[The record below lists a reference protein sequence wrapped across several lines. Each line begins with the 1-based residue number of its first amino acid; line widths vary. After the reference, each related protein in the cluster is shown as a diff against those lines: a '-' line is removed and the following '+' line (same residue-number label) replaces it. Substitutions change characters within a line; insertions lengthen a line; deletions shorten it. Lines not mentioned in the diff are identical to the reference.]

1 MTTWFPI
8 GLDGR
13 SAINVMDGAY
23 GATGGGT
30 SADTTAISAAITA
43 MSTLGKKVLV
53 LPSGYT
59 FLTGPLT
66 YNVANSHIVIM
77 PGATVKYAAS
87 QSASTSMFDITAD
100 DVTVWLFGTLD
111 GNRDNQGSVTY
122 QRLIHSL
129 GYDRVR
135 VFGGNRA
142 GLVKE
147 AKGYGIWLRDGDDLQ
162 VDGIRGEETD
172 YECVLLEA
180 RTTSQY
186 RAKIINCWGD
196 RSAQSGVAN
205 STGVFKITASGA
217 SGKWYDSEIRDC
229 DAKMSATGDNVAI
242 EIWSLDTGGII
253 GCGLIN
259 NATDGPGVGIGQS
272 IAKGVGC
279 KIQARRAIN
288 TALGL
293 ELADCIES
301 ATEGGHVDC
310 AGLTSSIGATIDNTN
325 VDGYGNAI
333 RGVFVKNP
341 AATGITLVG
350 TSYDSVVTGNRIR
363 MSAAGASLEAILNDG
378 GQRAVISDNTI
389 LVSGAATRGIVND
402 VAGVVIA
409 NNSITVSTGYGIV
422 HLNANHVIIRGN
434 HLNATGTGTAAYD
447 LTDCQYCEAT
457 GGSIQGTWT
466 NGCNLVSS
474 AGTLDHNIV
483 GGWTGVGGSASINTV
498 NGGGTWGTHN
508 RSIPI
513 EGWLPGNG
521 EYAGFARLAASYTD
535 WVWESGVLTGAV
547 PTTAPLFGG
556 NGSMI
561 KVIGDGTANNNV
573 PWVLKNGTWTAIV

>member
-13 SAINVMDGAY
+13 SSINVMDGAY

-30 SADTTAISAAITA
+30 SADTTAISAAIAA

-59 FLTGPLT
+59 FLTGALT
-66 YNVANSHIVIM
+66 YNIANSHIVIM
-77 PGATVKYAAS
+77 PGCTVKYAAS
-87 QSASTSMFDITAD
+87 QSASTSMIDIAAD

-111 GNRDNQGSVTY
+111 GNRDNQGSVTT

-129 GYDRVR
+129 GYDRIR

-162 VDGIRGEETD
+162 VDGVRFEETD
-172 YECVLLEA
+172 YECVSLEA
-180 RTTSQY
+180 RTSSQY

-196 RSAQSGVAN
+196 RSAQSGTAN
-205 STGVFKITASGA
+205 STGVFKITASG
-217 SGKWYDSEIRDC
+217 SGGKWYDSEIRDC

-242 EIWSLDTGGII
+242 EMWALDAGGII
-253 GCGLIN
+253 GGGLIN
-259 NATDGPGVGIGQS
+259 NATDGPGAGIGQS

-279 KIQARRAIN
+279 KLQARRAIN

-310 AGLTSSIGATIDNTN
+310 AGLASSIGATIDNSN

-363 MSAAGASLEAILNDG
+363 MSAAGSGLEAILNDG

-389 LVSGAATRGIVND
+389 LCSGASTRGIVND

-409 NNSITVSTGYGIV
+409 NNSITVNTGYGIV
-422 HLNANHVIIRGN
+422 HLNANHVIMRGN

-466 NGCNLVSS
+466 NGCNLVSAS
-474 AGTLDHNIV
+474 GTLNYNLV
-483 GGWTGVGGSASINTV
+483 GGWTGNGGSASVNPV
-498 NGGGTWGTHN
+498 NGGGTWGTN
-508 RSIPI
+508 NYALPI
-513 EGWLPGNG
+513 NGWTPFGTITM
-521 EYAGFARLAASYTD
+521 ATIKLAASTD
-535 WVWESGVLTGAV
+535 NWLMLSGVKAGT
-547 PTTAPLFGG
+547 PTETMA
-556 NGSMI
+556 NGSMLTDSTNGLI
-561 KVIGDGTANNNV
+561 YTLKSAVWTDITA
-573 PWVLKNGTWTAIV
+573 